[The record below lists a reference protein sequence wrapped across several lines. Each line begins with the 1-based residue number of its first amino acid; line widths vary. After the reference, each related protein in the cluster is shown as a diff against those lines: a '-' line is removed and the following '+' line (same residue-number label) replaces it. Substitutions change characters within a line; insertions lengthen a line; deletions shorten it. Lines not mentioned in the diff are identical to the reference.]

1 MGAQGTATLDFG
13 AFPGS
18 SVTNVDVVATG
29 VISTSAVEAWIRPV
43 ATADHTVEDHIITP
57 MRVVGQYLSDGNI
70 RIYGININ
78 DVIPPLEPL
87 PMARK
92 RADGTATVHLRLKT
106 NLARQPSPM
115 LVGQYNVWWVWN

>member
-18 SVTNVDVVATG
+18 SVTSVDVVATG

-43 ATADHTVEDHIITP
+43 ASADHTVEDHIIAP
-57 MRVVGQYLSDGNI
+57 MRVVGQYLSDNSI

-78 DVIPPLEPL
+78 DVMPPMEQVIDNRPSTPVTVAARPL
-87 PMARK
+87 
-92 RADGTATVHLRLKT
+92 V
-106 NLARQPSPM
+106 RQQRQDSPM